1 MIFQQNNNIVPPVG
15 SRLQS
20 MPRAQ
25 PRAFRDFQSHRDPG
39 SRLRDRAD
47 RPAEVMAVRD
57 ALYRGAV

>member
-1 MIFQQNNNIVPPVG
+1 
-15 SRLQS
+15 